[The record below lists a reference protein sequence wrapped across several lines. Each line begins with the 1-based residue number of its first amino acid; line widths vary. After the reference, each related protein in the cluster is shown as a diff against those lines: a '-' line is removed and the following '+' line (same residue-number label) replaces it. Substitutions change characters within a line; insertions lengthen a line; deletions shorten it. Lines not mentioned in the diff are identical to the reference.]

1 MKHKKFDFR
10 TAYIDLLLNV
20 LTAIIFLF
28 MLSTLL
34 IQVKVKKENE
44 GVKRDAQYVINA
56 TWDTKLD
63 CDVDLWVRDPNG
75 NVVNFQ
81 KKDSGLM
88 HIERDDLGFFNDIIT
103 EMTQSLFDKNANKNL
118 NNQETWVLR
127 GITAGEY
134 TVNLHLY
141 SCRIEGKALGLGEP
155 FPVKV
160 DVELIRLNPR
170 YLLTH
175 KEIITIEKIW
185 QQVTVMNF
193 TLNADG
199 DVINTNKNFV
209 SLVKAKQQ

>member
-34 IQVKVKKENE
+34 IQVKVKHENE
-44 GVKRDAQYVINA
+44 GVKRDAQYIINA
-56 TWDTKLD
+56 TWDPSID
-63 CDVDLWVRDPNG
+63 CDVDIWVRDPNG
-75 NVVNFQ
+75 EVVSFQ
-81 KKDSGLM
+81 KKDAGLM
-88 HIERDDLGFFNDIIT
+88 HIERDDLGLRNDIIT
-103 EMTQSLFDKNANKNL
+103 ELAQSLLKTSKNQNL

-127 GITAGEY
+127 GIIVGEY

-141 SCRIEGKALGLGEP
+141 SCRIEGKALDLGSS

-170 YLLTH
+170 YLLTS
-175 KEIITIEKIW
+175 KETVTLEKIW
-185 QQVTVMNF
+185 QQITVMSF

-199 DVINTNKNFV
+199 DVINTSKDFV
-209 SLVKAKQQ
+209 SLVKEKQ